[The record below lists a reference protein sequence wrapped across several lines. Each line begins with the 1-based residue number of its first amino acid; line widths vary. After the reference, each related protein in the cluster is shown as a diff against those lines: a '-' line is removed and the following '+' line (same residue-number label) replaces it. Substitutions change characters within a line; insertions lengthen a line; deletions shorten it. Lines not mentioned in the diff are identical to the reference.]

1 MKKRVIWIFV
11 LVFIMTLLIGC
22 EKQSMPETAT
32 TEATLLTEDELA
44 YFNGDLFFN
53 GDYLNIRNQFLSSL
67 YDEPADIDLFQLFY
81 CGSGIVETITE
92 DELKAT
98 MEKCGMAGSPDYIP
112 CPCEKISCS
121 KMNEILIEYMG
132 IALADTNEIGLDN
145 FVYLPE
151 YNAYYFFHGDTNYRG
166 HINFSSGEC
175 EGDTV
180 RLFYNDEFFCDGNK
194 VLTLQKRNG
203 AYLFVANQ
211 RVESEIATE

>member
-11 LVFIMTLLIGC
+11 LVYTMTLLIGC
-22 EKQSMPETAT
+22 GRQGTPETAA

-67 YDEPADIDLFQLFY
+67 YDEPVDIDLFQLFY

-92 DELKAT
+92 DELKAV
-98 MEKCGMAGSPDYIP
+98 MDKGGMAGSPDCIP

-121 KMNEILIEYMG
+121 NMDKMLTENMG
-132 IALADTNEIGLDN
+132 IALADTNEIGVDN
-145 FVYLPE
+145 FICLPE
-151 YNAYYFFHGDTNYRG
+151 YNAYYFFHGDTNYRRK
-166 HINFSSGEC
+166 INFSSGER

-211 RVESEIATE
+211 RVESEIEAE